1 MSKEIRAPADN
12 TVTQSTII
20 NVVTVNV
27 TVKELVV
34 ILLSSRN
41 FTLEFGTPIPAVLC
55 YKAVIS

>member
-12 TVTQSTII
+12 TVTQSTI

-41 FTLEFGTPIPAVLC
+41 FTLEFGTPIPAVLS

>member
-12 TVTQSTII
+12 TVTQSTI